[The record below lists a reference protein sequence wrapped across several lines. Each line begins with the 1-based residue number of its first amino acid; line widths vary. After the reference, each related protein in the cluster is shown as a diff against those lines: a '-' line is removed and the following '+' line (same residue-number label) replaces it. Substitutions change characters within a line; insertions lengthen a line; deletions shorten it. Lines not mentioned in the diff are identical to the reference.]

1 MVKDSK
7 DRGDTMDFNIFLSRF
22 GLDPDNFTN
31 VPFEPIK
38 TDFGFVYE
46 VEQKTNA
53 RICPNCQSQSA
64 YINNYFHVTINCSE
78 NNHLQD
84 ILRVR
89 KVRFK
94 CRNCH
99 KTFTPPLLGIKQ
111 HAHISDLQR
120 QLIISD
126 FLDKLTFTQIA
137 SKYHLSKTRIIQL
150 FDQNVKF
157 VPRLYLSR
165 VLCVDEIKFS
175 DELDQKYVCVL
186 TNFDHGEI
194 IDILKNRQMAYLRE
208 YFPSI
213 PLIERETVKVF
224 ISDMYEAYDAVCRQ
238 YFPKAMHVIDWFHVI
253 TQLTNAV
260 NRLRTRAMN
269 NVAGKGTNIYN
280 FMKSHWK
287 LFLCR
292 FSKLPDKF
300 YTYKRT
306 GEIVHYDDMVF
317 KCIKVSEPLWNG
329 YNILQDLYKYDSY
342 SHYEDAVNF
351 IMRISKRLID
361 SGNEILVT
369 VGRTYHKWR
378 FEIANGLARSQGHRR
393 YTNAIAE
400 GANNHLKTI
409 LKAAYGY
416 HNFERFRKRALLIS
430 SNNKTKRKEP

>member
-1 MVKDSK
+1 
-7 DRGDTMDFNIFLSRF
+7 MDFNIFLSRF

-38 TDFGFVYE
+38 TDFGFIYE
-46 VEQKTNA
+46 VEQKTDA

-64 YINNYFHVTINCSE
+64 YINNYFYITINCSE

-89 KVRFK
+89 KIRFK
-94 CRNCH
+94 CRDCH
-99 KTFTPPLLGIKQ
+99 KTFTPPLLGVTPRS
-111 HAHISDLQR
+111 HISDLQR
-120 QLIISD
+120 HLIVND
-126 FLDKLTFTQIA
+126 FMGKLTFTQIA
-137 SKYHLSKTRIIQL
+137 SKYHLSKTHIIEL

-157 VPRLYLSR
+157 VPRLYLNR

-186 TNFDHGEI
+186 TNFDNGEI
-194 IDILKNRQMAYLRE
+194 IDILRNRQMAYLRE
-208 YFPSI
+208 YCSAL

-224 ISDMYEAYDAVCRQ
+224 ISDMYEAYDTVCRQ

-369 VGRTYHKWR
+369 VSRTYHKWR

>member
-1 MVKDSK
+1 
-7 DRGDTMDFNIFLSRF
+7 MDFNIFLSRF
-22 GLDPDNFTN
+22 GLDPNNFTN

-46 VEQKTNA
+46 VEQRTDQRK
-53 RICPNCQSQSA
+53 CPRCQSQSA
-64 YINNYFHVTINCSE
+64 YVNNYFYVTINCSE

-94 CRNCH
+94 CNDCH
-99 KTFTPPLLGIKQ
+99 VTYTPPLQGIKP
-111 HAHISDLQR
+111 HTHVSDLQR

-126 FLDKLTFTQIA
+126 FMGKLTFTQIA
-137 SKYHLSKTRIIQL
+137 NKYHLSKTRIIQL
-150 FDQNVKF
+150 FDQYIKY
-157 VPRLYLSR
+157 VPRISMSR
-165 VLCVDEIKFS
+165 VLCIDEIKFS
-175 DELDQKYVCVL
+175 DELDQKYICVL
-186 TNFDHGEI
+186 TNFDNGEI
-194 IDILKNRQMAYLRE
+194 IDILRNRQMAYLRE

-213 PLIERETVKVF
+213 PLLEREIVKVL
-224 ISDMYEAYDAVCRQ
+224 ISDMYEAYDIVCRQ

-292 FSKLPDKF
+292 YNKLPDKF

-317 KCIKVSEPLWNG
+317 KCIKISEPLWNG
-329 YNILQDLYKYDSY
+329 YNILQDLFKYGSY
-342 SHYEDAVNF
+342 DHYDDAVNF

-361 SGNEILVT
+361 SGNDILVS

-393 YTNAIAE
+393 YTNSIAE

-430 SNNKTKRKEP
+430 SNNKPNRKEP